1 MRGTLVGLVRGFLGA
16 LSAWCM
22 VLGLVLAAI
31 VVTALSFAAGWCYS
45 EHRRS
50 REALDAAIAQLAAR
64 GEVVGI
70 ASQSIETA
78 SADNRLAHAAEKLRI
93 LARDLAI
100 GRKWPKCRELLGAK
114 SARVGWRSETPPS
127 QHGDLTWDE
136 VTIQLRLAAEPLGE
150 VRSILASDD
159 TVAAMPVSESDD
171 RAIVPWL
178 AWSAMERLHSLDP
191 EGAVRDITVIR
202 RLAER
207 HGRVATLDSQ
217 LWMCSLLKSGIRLSW
232 EALQAPGL
240 TETTLD
246 QLSALWIDDA
256 PLTGVS
262 ATLRRERSVG
272 VSGFAALVRSMET
285 DANWKGKLEDLGFAL
300 TGRSNA
306 VGWIG
311 EAGAWLR
318 YGAWRIL
325 WADEELACFLNAIQL
340 VIDHIE
346 NEAGDSSWAGIR
358 DAWAAAEK
366 RLAGRPGR
374 MGLDRLVV
382 GAGGLNGGRVA
393 CQVILE
399 FEAERRMLLTDIAR
413 SRFELDHGE
422 TPNSVGQLVPAYLP
436 SAPVDPMDG
445 RPIRYRL
452 GAMGEP
458 VIYSVGPDCRDDN
471 GNTERP
477 DMAQAT
483 AISHCRDMVW
493 PLADFPRSIE

>member
-22 VLGLVLAAI
+22 ILGLIAAAI
-31 VVTALSFAAGWCYS
+31 IVTALSFAAGWCYS
-45 EHRRS
+45 EHRRG
-50 REALDAAIAQLAAR
+50 REALDTAIAQLAAR
-64 GEVVGI
+64 GEIVGM
-70 ASQSIETA
+70 ASRSIESTPG
-78 SADNRLAHAAEKLRI
+78 DNRLAQAAENLRI
-93 LARDLAI
+93 LARDLPI

-114 SARVGWRSETPPS
+114 SARVGWRSDTPPS
-127 QHGDLTWDE
+127 QNGTLTWDE
-136 VTIQLRLAAEPLGE
+136 VVVQLRLAAEPLAE
-150 VRSILASDD
+150 VRSIFASDD
-159 TVAAMPVSESDD
+159 NATAMPVSESDD

-178 AWSAMERLHSLDP
+178 AWSAMERLHALDP
-191 EGAVRDITVIR
+191 EGAVRDIAMIR
-202 RLAER
+202 RIAER

-217 LWMCSLLKSGIRLSW
+217 LWRCALLKSGIRLSW
-232 EALQAPGL
+232 EALQAPAL
-240 TETTLD
+240 SKTTLD
-246 QLSALWIDDA
+246 QLRALWIDGA

-285 DANWKGKLEDLGFAL
+285 DAHWKEKLEDLGAVL

-325 WADEELACFLNAIQL
+325 WADEELACFLNAIQV

-346 NEAGDSSWAGIR
+346 NEAGDSSWVAIR
-358 DAWAAAEK
+358 DAWTVAEK

-399 FEAERRMLLTDIAR
+399 YEAERRMLLTDIAR
-413 SRFELDHGE
+413 SHFELDHGE

-452 GAMGEP
+452 GEMGEP

-477 DMAQAT
+477 DTAHAT

-493 PLADFPRSIE
+493 PMADFPRSIQ